1 MKVENIV
8 TLDRFYKE
16 IIGHLVEIGV
26 FILKI
31 ESVEKSTYRL
41 PLLVLLCRKI
51 DTSFRTHICPCG
63 WLRAQDCLPTTFPRT
78 TAPHCGNSA
87 HF

>member
-31 ESVEKSTYRL
+31 
-41 PLLVLLCRKI
+41 
-51 DTSFRTHICPCG
+51 
-63 WLRAQDCLPTTFPRT
+63 
-78 TAPHCGNSA
+78 
-87 HF
+87 